1 MKINLIIP
9 AKGTSQRIK
18 NKNLCTINGK
28 SLVRLA
34 CEKALR
40 CSNVNEVYLDTE
52 SEEIISSVAD
62 LEKSG
67 LKIIKRA
74 KELAN
79 NDIGANEMMVYG
91 LHSVSDCDVLLQTFS
106 TSPLITSKTI
116 DFCIDKFLSA
126 SESHDSFFTVVP
138 VQEYFWN
145 EEEAINF
152 NPDKVPNS
160 FELDKMYMETHG
172 LYGIKTS
179 TLIEKQTRVGYSPL
193 KIEIPKIES
202 FDVNVIEDLKIIER
216 LMSNVSK

>member
-116 DFCIDKFLSA
+116 DS
-126 SESHDSFFTVVP
+126 SH
-138 VQEYFWN
+138 
-145 EEEAINF
+145 
-152 NPDKVPNS
+152 
-160 FELDKMYMETHG
+160 
-172 LYGIKTS
+172 
-179 TLIEKQTRVGYSPL
+179 
-193 KIEIPKIES
+193 
-202 FDVNVIEDLKIIER
+202 
-216 LMSNVSK
+216 VSKS

>member
-91 LHSVSDCDVLLQTFS
+91 LHSVSDCGVS
-106 TSPLITSKTI
+106 R
-116 DFCIDKFLSA
+116 
-126 SESHDSFFTVVP
+126 H
-138 VQEYFWN
+138 
-145 EEEAINF
+145 
-152 NPDKVPNS
+152 
-160 FELDKMYMETHG
+160 
-172 LYGIKTS
+172 TS
-179 TLIEKQTRVGYSPL
+179 TLWAGRTECVRGGVRQSVVPISASVS
-193 KIEIPKIES
+193 
-202 FDVNVIEDLKIIER
+202 V
-216 LMSNVSK
+216 MSQR